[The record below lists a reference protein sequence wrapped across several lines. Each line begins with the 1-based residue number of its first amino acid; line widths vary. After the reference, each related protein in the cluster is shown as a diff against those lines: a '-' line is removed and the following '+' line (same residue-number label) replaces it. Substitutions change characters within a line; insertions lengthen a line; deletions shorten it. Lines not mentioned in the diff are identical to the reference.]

1 MDQIDTISYAQSTD
15 PWLKRMVVNFVELAT
30 GREKITNIYEQL
42 KDEPFQIPKFFSKG
56 IQLSQLCLKYNQEM
70 ESNIPK
76 EGPLVFVANHPFGI
90 IDGLILCEI
99 AARIRGDFRILLN
112 NRLMKDEELNKL
124 FLPVDFDGTREA
136 TKKNVKTKKD
146 AQQILENGGTVII
159 FPSGGVATRWKFGLG
174 PLEELPW
181 STFAAKIIMKSKASV
196 VPVNFEGE
204 NSVAFHMASS
214 ISESARLSLFIR
226 EVTRRMGTTIEF
238 KIGKPIP
245 FKEMEQLEGRKSL
258 TEFLKKKVDELSSRS
273 PRNKFLSLP
282 KFLKKSA

>member
-15 PWLKRMVVNFVELAT
+15 PWLKRKIVNFVELAT
-30 GREKITNIYEQL
+30 GREKITNIYEKL
-42 KDEPFQIPKFFSKG
+42 KNEPFQIPKFFSKG

-124 FLPVDFDGTREA
+124 FLPVDFDGTPEA

-196 VPVNFEGE
+196 VPVKFEGE
-204 NSVAFHMASS
+204 NSAAFHMASS

-238 KIGKPIP
+238 KIGKPIH

-258 TEFLKKKVDELSSRS
+258 TEFLKKKVDELSSKS
-273 PRNKFLSLP
+273 PRNKFLALP

>member
-15 PWLKRMVVNFVELAT
+15 PWLKRKVVNFVELAT
-30 GREKITNIYEQL
+30 GREKITHIYEQL

-124 FLPVDFDGTREA
+124 FLPVVFDGTPEA

-204 NSVAFHMASS
+204 NSAAFHMASS

-226 EVTRRMGTTIEF
+226 EVTRRMGTTIKF
-238 KIGKPIP
+238 KIGNPIH
-245 FKEMEQLEGRKSL
+245 FKEMEQLEGRKNL
-258 TEFLKKKVDELSSRS
+258 TEFLKKKVEELSSKS
-273 PRNKFLSLP
+273 PRNKFLALP

>member
-15 PWLKRMVVNFVELAT
+15 PWLKRKVVNFVELAT
-30 GREKITNIYEQL
+30 GREKITHIYEQL

-124 FLPVDFDGTREA
+124 FLPVDFDGTPEA

-204 NSVAFHMASS
+204 NSAAFHMASS

-226 EVTRRMGTTIEF
+226 EVTRRMGTTIKF
-238 KIGKPIP
+238 KIGNPIH

-258 TEFLKKKVDELSSRS
+258 TEFLKKKVDELSSKS
-273 PRNKFLSLP
+273 PRNKFLALP

>member
-15 PWLKRMVVNFVELAT
+15 PWLKRKVVNFVELAT
-30 GREKITNIYEQL
+30 GREKITHIYEQL

-124 FLPVDFDGTREA
+124 FLPVDFDGTPEA

-204 NSVAFHMASS
+204 NSAAFHMASS

-226 EVTRRMGTTIEF
+226 EVTRRMGTTIKF
-238 KIGKPIP
+238 KIGNPIH
-245 FKEMEQLEGRKSL
+245 FKEMEQLEGRKNL
-258 TEFLKKKVDELSSRS
+258 TEFLKKKVEELSSKS
-273 PRNKFLSLP
+273 QRNKFLALP

>member
-15 PWLKRMVVNFVELAT
+15 PWLKRKVVNFVELAS
-30 GREKITNIYEQL
+30 GREKITHIYEQL

-56 IQLSQLCLKYNQEM
+56 IQLCQLCLKYNQEM

-124 FLPVDFDGTREA
+124 FLPVDFDGTPEA

-204 NSVAFHMASS
+204 NSAAFHMASS

-226 EVTRRMGTTIEF
+226 EVTRRMGTTIKF
-238 KIGKPIP
+238 KIGNPIH
-245 FKEMEQLEGRKSL
+245 FQEMEQLEGRKSL
-258 TEFLKKKVDELSSRS
+258 TEFLKKKVDELSSKS
-273 PRNKFLSLP
+273 PRNKFLALP

>member
-15 PWLKRMVVNFVELAT
+15 PWLKRKVVNFVELAT
-30 GREKITNIYEQL
+30 GREKITHIYEQL

-56 IQLSQLCLKYNQEM
+56 IQLCQLCLKYNQEM

-124 FLPVDFDGTREA
+124 FLPVDFDGTPEA

-204 NSVAFHMASS
+204 NSAAFHMASS

-226 EVTRRMGTTIEF
+226 EVTRRMGTTIKF
-238 KIGKPIP
+238 KIGNPIH

-258 TEFLKKKVDELSSRS
+258 TEFLKKKVDELSSKS
-273 PRNKFLSLP
+273 PRNKFLALP

>member
-273 PRNKFLSLP
+273 PRNKFFSLP
-282 KFLKKSA
+282 EFLKKSA

>member
-15 PWLKRMVVNFVELAT
+15 PWLKRKVVNFVELAT
-30 GREKITNIYEQL
+30 GREKITHIYEQL

-56 IQLSQLCLKYNQEM
+56 IQLCQLCLKYNQEM

-124 FLPVDFDGTREA
+124 FLPVDFDGTPEA

-204 NSVAFHMASS
+204 NSAAFHMASS

-226 EVTRRMGTTIEF
+226 EVTRRMGTTIKF
-238 KIGKPIP
+238 KIGNPIH
-245 FKEMEQLEGRKSL
+245 FQEMEQLEGRKSL
-258 TEFLKKKVDELSSRS
+258 TEFLKKKVDELSSKS
-273 PRNKFLSLP
+273 PRNKFLALP

>member
-15 PWLKRMVVNFVELAT
+15 PWLKRKVVNFVELAT

-42 KDEPFQIPKFFSKG
+42 KDEPFEIPKFFSKG

-124 FLPVDFDGTREA
+124 FLPVDFDGTPEA

-196 VPVNFEGE
+196 VPVYFEGE
-204 NSVAFHMASS
+204 NSAAFHMASS

-238 KIGKPIP
+238 KIGKPIH
-245 FKEMEQLEGRKSL
+245 FKEMEKLEGRKSL
-258 TEFLKKKVDELSSRS
+258 TEFLKKKVDELSSKS
-273 PRNKFLSLP
+273 PRNKFLALP

>member
-1 MDQIDTISYAQSTD
+1 MDQIDTISYAQSSD
-15 PWLKRMVVNFVELAT
+15 PWLKRKVVNFVELAT
-30 GREKITNIYEQL
+30 GREKITHIYEQL

-56 IQLSQLCLKYNQEM
+56 IQLCQLCLKYNQEM

-124 FLPVDFDGTREA
+124 FLPVDFDGTPEA

-204 NSVAFHMASS
+204 NSAAFHMASS

-226 EVTRRMGTTIEF
+226 EVTRRMGTTIKF
-238 KIGKPIP
+238 KIGNPIH

-258 TEFLKKKVDELSSRS
+258 TEFLKKKVDELSSNS
-273 PRNKFLSLP
+273 PRNKFLALP

>member
-15 PWLKRMVVNFVELAT
+15 PWLKRKVVNFVELAT
-30 GREKITNIYEQL
+30 GREKITHIYEQL

-124 FLPVDFDGTREA
+124 FLPVDFDGTPEA

-204 NSVAFHMASS
+204 NSAAFHMASS

-226 EVTRRMGTTIEF
+226 EVTRRMGTTIKF
-238 KIGKPIP
+238 KIGNPIH
-245 FKEMEQLEGRKSL
+245 FKEMEQLEGRKNL
-258 TEFLKKKVDELSSRS
+258 TEFLKKKVEELSSKS
-273 PRNKFLSLP
+273 PRNKFLALP

>member
-15 PWLKRMVVNFVELAT
+15 PWLKRKVVNFVELAT
-30 GREKITNIYEQL
+30 GREKITHIYEQL

-56 IQLSQLCLKYNQEM
+56 IQLCQLCLKYNQEM

-124 FLPVDFDGTREA
+124 FLPVDFDGTPEA

-204 NSVAFHMASS
+204 NSAAFHMASS

-273 PRNKFLSLP
+273 PRNKFFSLP
-282 KFLKKSA
+282 EFLKKSA

>member
-15 PWLKRMVVNFVELAT
+15 PWLKRKVVNFVELAT
-30 GREKITNIYEQL
+30 GREKITHIYEQL

-124 FLPVDFDGTREA
+124 FLPVDFDGTPEA

-204 NSVAFHMASS
+204 NSAAFHLASS

-226 EVTRRMGTTIEF
+226 EVTRRMGTTIKF
-238 KIGKPIP
+238 KIGNPIH
-245 FKEMEQLEGRKSL
+245 FKEMEQLEGRKNL
-258 TEFLKKKVDELSSRS
+258 TEFLKKKVEELSSKS
-273 PRNKFLSLP
+273 QRNKFLALP

>member
-15 PWLKRMVVNFVELAT
+15 PWLKRKVVNFVELAT

-42 KDEPFQIPKFFSKG
+42 KDEPFEIPKFFSKG

-124 FLPVDFDGTREA
+124 FLPVDFDGTPEA

-196 VPVNFEGE
+196 VPVYFEGE
-204 NSVAFHMASS
+204 NSAAFHIASS
-214 ISESARLSLFIR
+214 ISESARL
-226 EVTRRMGTTIEF
+226 
-238 KIGKPIP
+238 
-245 FKEMEQLEGRKSL
+245 
-258 TEFLKKKVDELSSRS
+258 
-273 PRNKFLSLP
+273 
-282 KFLKKSA
+282 

>member
-15 PWLKRMVVNFVELAT
+15 PWVKRKLVNFVELAT

-124 FLPVDFDGTREA
+124 FLPVDFDGTPEA

-159 FPSGGVATRWKFGLG
+159 FPSRGVATRWKFGLG

-204 NSVAFHMASS
+204 NSAAFHMASS

-226 EVTRRMGTTIEF
+226 EVTRRMGTTIKF
-238 KIGKPIP
+238 KIGNPIH
-245 FKEMEQLEGRKSL
+245 FKEMEQLEGRKNL
-258 TEFLKKKVDELSSRS
+258 TEFLKKKVEELSSKS
-273 PRNKFLSLP
+273 PRNKFLALP

>member
-1 MDQIDTISYAQSTD
+1 MDRTDTISYAQPGD
-15 PWLKRMVVNFVELAT
+15 PWFKRKVVNFVELAT
-30 GREKITNIYEQL
+30 GREKITSIYGQL

-56 IQLSQLCLKYNQEM
+56 IQLSRLCLKYNQEM
-70 ESNIPK
+70 EAHIPK
-76 EGPLVFVANHPFGI
+76 DGPLVFVANHPFGI

-112 NRLMKDEELNKL
+112 NRLMKDKELNKL

-136 TKKNVKTKKD
+136 TKRNVETKKH

-159 FPSGGVATRWKFGLG
+159 FPSGSVATRWRFGLG

-181 STFAAKIIMKSKASV
+181 STFAAKIIIKSKATV
-196 VPVNFEGE
+196 VPVNFKGE
-204 NSVAFHMASS
+204 NSAAFHVASS

-226 EVTRRMGTTIEF
+226 EVTRRIGTTIEF
-238 KIGKPIP
+238 RIGKPIRY
-245 FKEMEQLEGRKSL
+245 KEMELIGGRKGL
-258 TEFLKKKVDELSSRS
+258 TEFLKRKVEELSSKS
-273 PRNKFLSLP
+273 ARNKFLALP

>member
-15 PWLKRMVVNFVELAT
+15 PWLKRKVVNFVELAT
-30 GREKITNIYEQL
+30 GREKITNIYEKL

-124 FLPVDFDGTREA
+124 FLPVDFDGTPEA

-204 NSVAFHMASS
+204 NSAAFHMASS

-226 EVTRRMGTTIEF
+226 EVTRRMGTTIKF
-238 KIGKPIP
+238 KIGNPIH

-258 TEFLKKKVDELSSRS
+258 TEFLKKKVDELSSKS
-273 PRNKFLSLP
+273 PRNKFLALP

>member
-99 AARIRGDFRILLN
+99 AARMRGDFRILLN

-124 FLPVDFDGTREA
+124 FLPVDFDGTPEA

-226 EVTRRMGTTIEF
+226 EVTRRMGTTIKF
-238 KIGKPIP
+238 KIGNPIH
-245 FKEMEQLEGRKSL
+245 FKEIEQLEGRKIL
-258 TEFLKKKVDELSSRS
+258 TEFLKKKVDELSSKS
-273 PRNKFLSLP
+273 PRNKFLALP

>member
-42 KDEPFQIPKFFSKG
+42 KDEPFQIPKFFSRG

-99 AARIRGDFRILLN
+99 AARMRGDFRILLN

-124 FLPVDFDGTREA
+124 FLPVDFDGTPEA

-226 EVTRRMGTTIEF
+226 EVTRRMGTTIKF
-238 KIGKPIP
+238 KIGNPIH
-245 FKEMEQLEGRKSL
+245 FKEIEQLEGRKIL
-258 TEFLKKKVDELSSRS
+258 TEFLKKKVDELSSKS
-273 PRNKFLSLP
+273 PRNKFLALP